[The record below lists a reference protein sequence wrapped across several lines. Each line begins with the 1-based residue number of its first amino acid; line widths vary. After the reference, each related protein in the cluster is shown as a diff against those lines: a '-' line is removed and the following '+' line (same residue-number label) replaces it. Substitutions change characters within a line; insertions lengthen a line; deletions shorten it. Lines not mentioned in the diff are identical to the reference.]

1 VADKFLRKGQ
11 LIVSHHGR
19 NSPEKRYVASHG
31 NGGKEYPLVV
41 LVNRGTASAAEIVA
55 GAIQDHDR
63 GLIVGEN
70 TFGKGLV
77 QTVYPLSENTGLALT
92 TAKYYTPSGRLIQ
105 RDYSNVSLY
114 DYYYNREKEDAAAAN
129 HEVKLTDSGRTV
141 YGGGGINPDEKI
153 APPKGNHFQETMLQR
168 YAFFNFAKKYIVAHH
183 PTKSFEVDEAVMQ
196 EFRKFLDDE
205 KIPFTEGDLVE
216 NNEWV
221 KSQIKTEI
229 FVDSFGQE
237 EGLKV
242 RAESDPQVIKA
253 LDLLPRARALAE
265 NAKKIVAERNA
276 APALQR

>member
-1 VADKFLRKGQ
+1 
-11 LIVSHHGR
+11 
-19 NSPEKRYVASHG
+19 
-31 NGGKEYPLVV
+31 
-41 LVNRGTASAAEIVA
+41 
-55 GAIQDHDR
+55 
-63 GLIVGEN
+63 
-70 TFGKGLV
+70 
-77 QTVYPLSENTGLALT
+77 
-92 TAKYYTPSGRLIQ
+92 
-105 RDYSNVSLY
+105 
-114 DYYYNREKEDAAAAN
+114 
-129 HEVKLTDSGRTV
+129 
-141 YGGGGINPDEKI
+141 
-153 APPKGNHFQETMLQR
+153 
-168 YAFFNFAKKYIVAHH
+168 
-183 PTKSFEVDEAVMQ
+183 MQ

-216 NNEWV
+216 NNDWV